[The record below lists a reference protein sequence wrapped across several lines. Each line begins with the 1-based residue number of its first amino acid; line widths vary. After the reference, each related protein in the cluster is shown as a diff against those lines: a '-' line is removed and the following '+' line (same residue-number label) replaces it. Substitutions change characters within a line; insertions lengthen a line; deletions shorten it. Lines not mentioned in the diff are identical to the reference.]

1 MKRPPEQVLET
12 LKEHAEQDP
21 SFTKEEI
28 ATLKSV
34 IEAYRAW
41 SVLGKATKGLIAF
54 LVLISA
60 GITVVNAFLS
70 WIRHG

>member
-1 MKRPPEQVLET
+1 MKRQPEQVLET

-28 ATLKSV
+28 ATLKTI

-41 SVLGKATKGLIAF
+41 SVLGKATKGFIAF
-54 LVLISA
+54 LVLVSA
-60 GITVVNAFLS
+60 GITVVNGLLS